1 MSFTLNQIAKIIGGN
16 IIGDSKCLINGV
28 SEIQN
33 SKPGTIT
40 FLGNPIYKK
49 YLSRTSASAIILSD
63 RELLKGRNGI
73 VVTNPQLAIA
83 KVLNLFFNEKPLEPS
98 IHPKAIISKSANIGD
113 GVSIE
118 AGVVVNDYV
127 SIGDRSFIG
136 SNTVI
141 GSSTIIGKNCKVLSN
156 VTLYDKTI
164 LGENIIIHSGS
175 TIGSDGYGYVTI
187 NDKHE
192 KIPQTGNVIIGDNV
206 EIGSNCAI
214 DRATIGN
221 TIIGEMTK
229 IDNLVHIAHNVKI
242 GKGCLLTSGFA
253 IAGSAEVGDYCTFAG
268 QVGVAPHVK
277 IGNRSIFAAKSGVT
291 KSLKGN
297 KVYAGFPAIEIKD
310 YNKRLAAVNE
320 IKILRKKFDELIQ
333 INRNY

>member
-1 MSFTLNQIAKIIGGN
+1 MSFTLGEIAKCINGKVF
-16 IIGDSKCLINGV
+16 GDSSCLINGV

-40 FLGNPIYKK
+40 FLSNPIYKR
-49 YLSRTSASAIILSD
+49 YLSTTTASAIILSD
-63 RELLKGRNGI
+63 GKLLEGKNGI
-73 VVTNPQLAIA
+73 AVTNPQLAISE
-83 KVLNLFFNEKPLEPS
+83 VLNLFFNEKTFKPF
-98 IHPKAIISKSANIGD
+98 IHPKATISKNAQIGHA
-113 GVSIE
+113 VRIE
-118 AGVVVNDYV
+118 AGAVINDYV
-127 SIGDRSFIG
+127 TIGENSFVG

-141 GSSTIIGKNCKVLSN
+141 GEGTAIGTNCKILSN
-156 VTLYDKTI
+156 VTLYDKII
-164 LGENIIIHSGS
+164 LGKNVIIHSGS
-175 TIGSDGYGYVTI
+175 VIGSDGYGYVTI
-187 NDKHE
+187 NDQHK

-253 IAGSAEVGDYCTFAG
+253 IAGSSEVGDYCTFAG
-268 QVGVAPHVK
+268 QVGVAPHIK
-277 IGNRSIFAAKSGVT
+277 IGDKSIFAAKSGVT

-297 KVYAGFPAIEIKD
+297 KIYAGYPAREIKD
-310 YNKRLAAVNE
+310 HNKRLASINE
-320 IKILRKKFDELIQ
+320 IEKLRKKIENLI
-333 INRNY
+333 